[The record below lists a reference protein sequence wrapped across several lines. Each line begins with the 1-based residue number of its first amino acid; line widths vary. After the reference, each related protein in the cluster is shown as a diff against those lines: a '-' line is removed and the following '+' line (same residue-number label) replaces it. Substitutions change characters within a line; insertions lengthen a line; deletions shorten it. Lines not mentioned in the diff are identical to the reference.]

1 MGAILWLAVLATG
14 LIVAVYASRWS
25 VGHLTKFAT
34 GTRIPPFVIG
44 ITLVSIGTDLPEIA
58 NSVVASLTGH
68 GDINVGNSIGSVT
81 VQATLVLGLLPLI
94 AGSFPVAK
102 GRLGRIGLATV
113 GALLLGAVLM
123 ADGEMGR
130 VDAALLIVVWI
141 SGTALVWREL
151 PEDAA
156 PFIDRR
162 PKTTGHHLP
171 KALLGL
177 ILVALGATTAI
188 EAIVELAVLWELPEY
203 LIAFILASIGT
214 SLPELV
220 VDVTAVRRKQW
231 DLAVG
236 DAVGSSFVDATLSP
250 AMGPLIAP
258 VSVTAGVVVMGSLVA
273 ASAVAVAVLVL
284 VRRKEHDWLSGVVL
298 IGLFLVSYGLVAMF
312 GS

>member
-1 MGAILWLAVLATG
+1 MGALLWLAVLATG

-25 VGHLTKFAT
+25 VGHLTQFAA
-34 GTRIPPFVIG
+34 GTRIPPFVLG

-113 GALLLGAVLM
+113 AALLLGAVLM
-123 ADGEMGR
+123 ADGRLGR
-130 VDAALLIVVWI
+130 LDAAVLIVVWI
-141 SGTALVWREL
+141 AGTALVWREL
-151 PEDAA
+151 PKDAA
-156 PFIDRR
+156 PFLDQR
-162 PKTTGHHLP
+162 PKSTGHHLL
-171 KALLGL
+171 KAMFGL
-177 ILVALGATTAI
+177 VLVALGATTAI
-188 EAIVELAVLWELPEY
+188 EAIVELAVLWDLPEY
-203 LIAFILASIGT
+203 LIAFVLASIGT

-250 AMGPLIAP
+250 AIGPLIAP
-258 VSVTAGVVVMGSLVA
+258 ITVTAGVVIVGSLVA
-273 ASAVAVAVLVL
+273 AASVGIAVLVL
-284 VRRKEHDWLSGVVL
+284 IQRKEHDWRSGIVL
-298 IGLFLVSYGLVAMF
+298 IGLFLVSYGLVAVF